1 MPSLERTTILLVGGR
16 PAQVP
21 PLTLA
26 VERAGGVLLHH
37 DGGREM
43 SLGLLPGLIGR
54 ADRVAV
60 ALDCVS
66 HAAASAARR
75 MVRDSGKPLEQL
87 PTLSL
92 NALAGVMSRVAQ
104 ETSRAGG

>member
-1 MPSLERTTILLVGGR
+1 MRGR

-21 PLTLA
+21 PLTRA

-60 ALDCVS
+60 ALDSVS
-66 HAAASAARR
+66 HAAASTARR
-75 MVRDSGKPLEQL
+75 LVRLSGKSLDQL

-92 NALAGVMSRVAQ
+92 NALAGVMSKAACEV
-104 ETSRAGG
+104 SRMSG